1 MFKLRNKAFWG
12 QWVPLPLRLI
22 IGFGFMAHG
31 WAKLSRGPSGFAKLL
46 AQIGA
51 RFPEATAWV
60 STFMELLGGL
70 AIFVGAFVEVVSV
83 PLIVMML
90 VAMFTVHLKY
100 GFSSINTIGLTAEG
114 PQFGPPGYEV
124 NLLYIAG
131 LVSLILGGA
140 GALSVD
146 RLLLRK
152 EALSEP
158 QRAPAGC
165 LTRFAE
171 PRLGIECEDHYVAV
185 LRRVLFPQ
193 VGYFATSALAQ
204 AGPREGIPCERFSG
218 RGSAGRRCWSSGR
231 SRSRNRRT
239 ATR

>member
-1 MFKLRNKAFWG
+1 MFMLRNKASWG
-12 QWVPLPLRLI
+12 QWAPLALRLVI
-22 IGFGFMAHG
+22 GIGFMVHG

-46 AQIGA
+46 TQIGA
-51 RFPEATAWV
+51 PLPEATAWV

-100 GFSSINTIGLTAEG
+100 GFSSINTIGLTEVG

-131 LVSLILGGA
+131 LVSLILSGA

-146 RLLLRK
+146 RLLSRN
-152 EALSEP
+152 EALSERP
-158 QRAPAGC
+158 NEHR
-165 LTRFAE
+165 
-171 PRLGIECEDHYVAV
+171 
-185 LRRVLFPQ
+185 
-193 VGYFATSALAQ
+193 Q
-204 AGPREGIPCERFSG
+204 AD
-218 RGSAGRRCWSSGR
+218 
-231 SRSRNRRT
+231 
-239 ATR
+239 